1 MSISAWVFGSEKMP
15 VAAWFADLLKREL
28 QERIDLS
35 DSQIVQLHEHFE
47 LLQRWNQK
55 INLTSIST
63 GPEAVIR
70 HYCESLF
77 FASKLPVTA
86 KARIADLGSGAG
98 FPGVPMAILR
108 PEWTVALIES
118 HQRKAV
124 FLREA
129 TRRLDNVVVVA
140 NRAEDVEGSFDW
152 VVSRAVDPNAV
163 LKNIPRL
170 APHIGLMLGED
181 DWESLKSNQAIAW
194 GQPIRLPWGDRRVCI
209 VGQAV
214 NSAAD
219 C

>member
-1 MSISAWVFGSEKMP
+1 MA

-28 QERIDLS
+28 QGRVDLS
-35 DSQIVQLHEHFE
+35 DLQIGQLHEHYE

-55 INLTSIST
+55 INLTSIPS

-77 FASKLPVTA
+77 FAANFPVTE

-108 PEWTVALIES
+108 PEWAIALIES

-124 FLREA
+124 FLKEG
-129 TRRLDNVVVVA
+129 TRALGNVVVLA
-140 NRAEDVEGSFDW
+140 NRAEDVEISFDW
-152 VVSRAVDPNAV
+152 LVSRAVDPKDV
-163 LKNIPRL
+163 LKNAPRL

-194 GQPIRLPWGDRRVCI
+194 GEPIRLPWGDRRLCVFG
-209 VGQAV
+209 VSRDV
-214 NSAAD
+214 PRSPVPRETSL
-219 C
+219 

>member
-1 MSISAWVFGSEKMP
+1 MA
-15 VAAWFADLLKREL
+15 VASWFADLLKQEL
-28 QERIDLS
+28 QGRVDLS
-35 DSQIVQLHEHFE
+35 DSQIAQLHEHYE

-55 INLTSIST
+55 INLTSIPS

-77 FASKLPVTA
+77 FAANLPVTEQ
-86 KARIADLGSGAG
+86 ARIADLGSGAG

-108 PEWTVALIES
+108 PECAIVLIES

-129 TRRLDNVVVVA
+129 TRGLGSVVVLA
-140 NRAEDVEGSFDW
+140 SRAQDVEMSFDW
-152 VVSRAVDPNAV
+152 LVSRAVDPKDV
-163 LKNIPRL
+163 LRNTPRL

-194 GQPIRLPWGDRRVCI
+194 GEPIRLPWGDRRLCVFG
-209 VGQAV
+209 VSRDV
-214 NSAAD
+214 PRSTVPRETSS
-219 C
+219 

>member
-1 MSISAWVFGSEKMP
+1 MP

-28 QERIDLS
+28 QGRVELS
-35 DSQIVQLHEHFE
+35 DLQIGQLHEHDE
-47 LLQRWNQK
+47 LLQRWNRK
-55 INLTSIST
+55 INLTSIPS

-77 FASKLPVTA
+77 FAANLPVTE
-86 KARIADLGSGAG
+86 KQRIADLGSGAG

-108 PEWTVALIES
+108 PEWAIALIES

-129 TRRLDNVVVVA
+129 TRGLGNVVVLA

-152 VVSRAVDPNAV
+152 LVSRAVDPNDV
-163 LKNIPRL
+163 LKNTPRL
-170 APHIGLMLGED
+170 ASHIGLMLGED

-194 GQPIRLPWGDRRVCI
+194 GEPIRLPWGDRRFCVYGVSRDI
-209 VGQAV
+209 PRPHVPRGTAT
-214 NSAAD
+214 
-219 C
+219 